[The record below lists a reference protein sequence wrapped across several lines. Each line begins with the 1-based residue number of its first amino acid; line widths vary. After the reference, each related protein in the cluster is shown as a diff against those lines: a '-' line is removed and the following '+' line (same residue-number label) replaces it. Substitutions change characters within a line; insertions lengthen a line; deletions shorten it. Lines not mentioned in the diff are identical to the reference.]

1 MRSSGGLSRSAA
13 ARMDLVT
20 GADDTLWDSPSG
32 LPGPPEV
39 DPGGLR
45 PPRKP
50 GCMSHKHTPA
60 YMKFRE
66 PLQAGFRPA
75 LLLLIVGSLAQAQPR
90 LATFSSTAD
99 GTSQEYTVYTPRNY
113 DPARKY
119 PLILALH
126 EEDSNH
132 IAELKHVFAVPQR
145 FGESS
150 LSNLMTLP
158 TLPDV
163 DFIVACPFARGNMG
177 YQGVAEQD
185 VYDTLADV
193 QRRYKIDE
201 DRIYLTGSSTGG
213 GAALWMGLTRPD
225 LWAAVA
231 PVCAAPIPGS
241 EELAGNALNIP
252 VRLFHGDQDPLVPV
266 AGSRQWQKRFLDLG
280 VNVEYIEYP
289 GVRHN
294 AWDFA
299 YRRPAL
305 FEWFA
310 AQKRNPQ
317 PDHVRYSTRTYRYPG
332 AYWIRLDALTP
343 GLLAS
348 VDAVRSAA
356 GVKVVTQNV
365 DGFTIMGPA
374 RTVTIDGTSLRL
386 RPNAPLSFQKTGGRW
401 TQGLVPPAPKR
412 PGAEGPIV
420 DALRARHIWVYGTA
434 GVVTDEELSR
444 RRAVAEAGA
453 SWSTARARLNPGAS
467 IKADRDVTEEDI
479 AGANLLLFGTRDT
492 NRLIARFASRLPF
505 ELNPGAA
512 DYGMVLVAPSGAPGR
527 YVVVS
532 SGLPWWT
539 NAGEAD
545 RGGYRFAPEQYRL
558 LSTFGDYILFRGS
571 VAKPLAEGRFDQD
584 WKLPPAAA
592 EALRA
597 TGVIR

>member
-1 MRSSGGLSRSAA
+1 MRRVCMWRAKARRRLKPAPLALMLFALS
-13 ARMDLVT
+13 V
-20 GADDTLWDSPSG
+20 
-32 LPGPPEV
+32 
-39 DPGGLR
+39 
-45 PPRKP
+45 
-50 GCMSHKHTPA
+50 
-60 YMKFRE
+60 
-66 PLQAGFRPA
+66 
-75 LLLLIVGSLAQAQPR
+75 AQGQPR
-90 LATFSSTAD
+90 LAAFLSTAD

-113 DPARKY
+113 DAARKY

-132 IAELKHVFAVPQR
+132 IAELKHVFALPQR
-145 FGESS
+145 FGESN

-193 QRRYKIDE
+193 RRRYQIDE

-213 GAALWMGLTRPD
+213 GAALWMALTRPD
-225 LWAAVA
+225 IWAAVA

-241 EELAGNALNIP
+241 EELAGNALNFP

-280 VNVEYIEYP
+280 VNVEYMEFP

-305 FEWFA
+305 LEWFA
-310 AQKRNPQ
+310 AQKRNAQ
-317 PDHVRYSTRTYRYPG
+317 PDHVRFSTRAYRYPG

-365 DGFTIMGPA
+365 DGFTITGPA
-374 RTVTIDGTSLRL
+374 RTVTIDGTALRL
-386 RPNAPLSFQKTGGRW
+386 RPNAPLSFQKTAGRW
-401 TQGLVPPAPKR
+401 VQGLHPPALKR
-412 PGAEGPIV
+412 PGTEGPIV

-434 GVVTDEELSR
+434 GGVTDDELSR

-453 SWSTARARLNPGAS
+453 SWSTARARLNAGAA

-479 AGANLLLFGTRDT
+479 GGSSLLLFGTRET
-492 NRLIARFASRLPF
+492 NTLIARFASRLPF

-512 DYGMVLVAPSGAPGR
+512 DYGMVLIAPSTAPGR

-539 NAGEAD
+539 NAGETD

-558 LSTFGDYILFRGS
+558 LSTFGDYLLFRGS
-571 VAKPLAEGRFDQD
+571 VARPLAEGRFDQN

-592 EALRA
+592 VALKA
-597 TGVIR
+597 TGVIQ